1 MKNTGTWNSD
11 FAIFL
16 VLLMLLPL
24 FIHFLAQII
33 RGFTN
38 PVEIEQ
44 DEDFADFENIKRTAL
59 IQAAQGN
66 HSARNWV
73 TKHVFNEQQVKTNQL
88 LTDQKIVDDTI
99 AALVAIKHKK
109 SAAKEVAYRLGSA
122 KKYSDVSSLFL
133 ESIKEL

>member
-33 RGFTN
+33 REFSE
-38 PVEIEQ
+38 PVEINQ
-44 DEDFADFENIKRTAL
+44 GEDLVNFESIKRTAL

-73 TKHVFNEQQVKTNQL
+73 TKHVFNEQQVKTSTL
-88 LTDQKIVDDTI
+88 LTDQKVVDDTVS
-99 AALVAIKHKK
+99 ALVAIKHKK
-109 SAAKEVAYRLGSA
+109 SNAKEVVYRLGSA

-133 ESIKEL
+133 DCIKEL